1 MQRGRSASIPIAV
14 SLGLLL
20 AVAACGGPA
29 SSSVPPSLAGSPSAA
44 ASVAPS
50 VGASGV
56 PSASPAGTSS
66 PSGPASSPVGR
77 ACGALTAAE
86 ILQFAGITVTGM
98 NDIGGACAYVSVSGS
113 HSATK
118 DKNYLAGKDGIIIGV
133 IPVPV
138 GSTSGCPTRSV
149 SGAPTTASVCN
160 LPGPEV
166 LAIFKATSGS
176 YVELNVFSSATM
188 SGAQVDGLIVA
199 AFGRL

>member
-1 MQRGRSASIPIAV
+1 MQRGRVVSILLAV
-14 SLGLLL
+14 GLGIVL
-20 AVAACGGPA
+20 AVAACGSPA
-29 SSSVPPSLAGSPSAA
+29 SSSVPPSLAGSPSAT

-50 VGASGV
+50 AV

-66 PSGPASSPVGR
+66 QSGPPSSPVGG
-77 ACGALTAAE
+77 ACGALTASE

-98 NDIGGACAYVSVSGS
+98 NDIGGACAYVSASGT
-113 HSATK
+113 HSASK
-118 DKNYLAGKDGIIIGV
+118 DKKYLAGRDGVIMGV

-149 SGAPTTASVCN
+149 QGAPTTASVCN

-176 YVELNVFSSATM
+176 YVELNVFSSTTM
-188 SGAQVDGLIVA
+188 TDGQVDGLIAA